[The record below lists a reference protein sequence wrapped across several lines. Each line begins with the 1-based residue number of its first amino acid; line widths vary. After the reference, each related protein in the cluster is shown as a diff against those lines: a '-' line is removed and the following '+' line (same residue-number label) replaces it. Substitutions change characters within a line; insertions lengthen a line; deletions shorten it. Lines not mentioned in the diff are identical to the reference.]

1 MGRESGRVCTAA
13 KARGAAAHV
22 EGEKGGKRDEREKHR
37 RDRQRREQQI
47 TWEEGKGEET
57 ANGGKRGAKKR
68 RQENAE
74 EGQGNKGKR
83 GVKP

>member
-1 MGRESGRVCTAA
+1 M
-13 KARGAAAHV
+13 

-57 ANGGKRGAKKR
+57 ANGGKRGAKR
-68 RQENAE
+68 E
-74 EGQGNKGKR
+74 EKARERTQRKAKGIR
-83 GVKP
+83 GREG